1 MQTTPKSRTLHS
13 RDRPKLAWLHVPK
26 AGQSFLTALAL
37 YGCGDNRTESRL
49 ISVSASE
56 TMLRLHAEGARQ
68 VAHKTSRLLGMTS
81 SQRCPRLLQ
90 EFTTGHAGARKVDP
104 SAGTALAGFMREPR
118 QRLLSY
124 CASHYDLRSKDFPRC
139 VEVTV
144 RNNHLG
150 VTVHQLVGTAV
161 SNAMAPLPPLT
172 PEDVGVALR
181 RLVRDV
187 AFVGLTSEWQ
197 ASIELFHAQFMPE
210 QPVLR
215 EELGNIH
222 PSRGGRRR
230 EDNKSSHALKAP
242 MADACSRGY
251 DEGVLNRLPSSLQER
266 LRFDPDQLL
275 HAVAS
280 WRFCDA
286 WRRELAHRAL
296 PKHCSHPCPIFGDD
310 GSERG
315 QARNAEQLLE
325 QWRVPA
331 EVRLWVMPLL
341 VRT

>member
-1 MQTTPKSRTLHS
+1 
-13 RDRPKLAWLHVPK
+13 
-26 AGQSFLTALAL
+26 
-37 YGCGDNRTESRL
+37 
-49 ISVSASE
+49 
-56 TMLRLHAEGARQ
+56 
-68 VAHKTSRLLGMTS
+68 
-81 SQRCPRLLQ
+81 
-90 EFTTGHAGARKVDP
+90 
-104 SAGTALAGFMREPR
+104 
-118 QRLLSY
+118 
-124 CASHYDLRSKDFPRC
+124 
-139 VEVTV
+139 V

-150 VTVHQLVGTAV
+150 VTVHQLVGAAV
-161 SNAMAPLPPLT
+161 SNAVAPLPPLT

-210 QPVLR
+210 QPVLP

-222 PSRGGRRR
+222 PSRGGHRRD
-230 EDNKSSHALKAP
+230 DNKSSHALKAP

-296 PKHCSHPCPIFGDD
+296 PRHCSHPCPIFGDD

-325 QWRVPA
+325 HWRVPA
-331 EVRLWVMPLL
+331 GVQLWVMPLL
-341 VRT
+341 VRS